1 MRPGCTQREMKG
13 TRVYKGK
20 NGNDLLVQ
28 GEQQRGSKRAQQGE

>member
-1 MRPGCTQREMKG
+1 MRSGCTQREMTG

-28 GEQQRGSKRAQQGE
+28 GEQSGSKRAQQGE